1 MLRISK
7 LADYS
12 TVIMVC
18 LTKAQSMLNVSEIV
32 RVTGLSKPTVSK
44 LVKRLVQAKLLISE
58 QGAKGGYRLAGDPNS
73 IALSDIINAIE
84 QRSGVTECADHS
96 SQCALQLKCQISQ
109 HWQVIDKAID
119 GVLSHVKLSELARPS
134 SELRIEPIIRH
145 VKRELV

>member
-18 LTKAQSMLNVSEIV
+18 LAKAQSLLNVTEIV
-32 RVTGLSKPTVSK
+32 QMTGVSKPTVSK
-44 LVKRLVQAKLLISE
+44 LVKRLVQSKLLVSE
-58 QGAKGGYRLAGDPNS
+58 QGAKGGYRLACEPTE

-84 QRSGVTECADHS
+84 QRTGLTECAEHK
-96 SQCALQLKCQISQ
+96 SQCALQLRCQISQ
-109 HWQVIDKAID
+109 HWKLIDKAID
-119 GVLSHVKLSELARPS
+119 GVLNHVKLSELVRPS
-134 SELRIEPIIRH
+134 AEFRIEPIIRH

>member
-32 RVTGLSKPTVSK
+32 QHTGLSKPTVSK
-44 LVKRLVQAKLLISE
+44 LVKRLVQSKLLVSE
-58 QGAKGGYRLAGDPNS
+58 QGAKGGYRLARKATT

-84 QRSGVTECADHS
+84 QRSGVTECADQS
-96 SQCALQLKCQISQ
+96 STCSLQLQCQVSQ
-109 HWQVIDKAID
+109 HWQLIDKAID
-119 GVLSHVKLSELARPS
+119 GVLSQVKLSELVRPS